1 MGFVSPDLTLSAPWD
16 RRDFSVPETFPA
28 AVRDDKALML
38 EVMGWG
44 LTDTKCFCPLA
55 IASER
60 LRNDRDVVLTAVSQR
75 TQGSEKGEKPR
86 PNLKDASDALRDD
99 RAVVEAAVR
108 ATRGGF
114 ISLAVASERLRD
126 DLDLAA
132 LAVSVYAPTS
142 GVDIDKGYEAMSE
155 RVRSDRALFLEL
167 LAKADDPSLRHPHMP
182 RRSHPS
188 RAAFLLRAAAPALKA
203 DKEIVLA
210 AVTKEAGDICCY
222 RPVIGEAAL
231 ALQQDRDVL
240 LLAMGFDGRKLSY
253 APPAMK
259 NDKTVVLRAVRRT
272 GSALEFASEA
282 LRDDYDVCLAAC
294 ENEGAALA
302 WVSRRLRDDRAIRG
316 APRAEREA
324 LLKRAGGAEKLG
336 YPFVPGQTLE
346 EHDRERRAAAFDLRP
361 GTHDPSGCWGITL
374 F

>member
-1 MGFVSPDLTLSAPWD
+1 M
-16 RRDFSVPETFPA
+16 
-28 AVRDDKALML
+28 
-38 EVMGWG
+38 
-44 LTDTKCFCPLA
+44 
-55 IASER
+55 
-60 LRNDRDVVLTAVSQR
+60 
-75 TQGSEKGEKPR
+75 
-86 PNLKDASDALRDD
+86 
-99 RAVVEAAVR
+99 
-108 ATRGGF
+108 
-114 ISLAVASERLRD
+114 AVASERLRD

-132 LAVSVYAPTS
+132 LAVSVYAPTL
-142 GVDIDKGYEAMSE
+142 GVHIEKGYEAMSE

-167 LAKADDPSLRHPHMP
+167 LAKADDPALRYPHMP

-188 RAAFLLRAAAPALKA
+188 RAAFLLRTAAPALKA
-203 DKEIVLA
+203 EKDAVLA
-210 AVTKEAGDICCY
+210 AVAKEAGDCY
-222 RPVIGEAAL
+222 RPAIGEASV

-294 ENEGAALA
+294 KNEGAALA
-302 WVSRRLRDDRAIRG
+302 WVSRRLQDDRAIRG
-316 APRAEREA
+316 AARAERAA

-346 EHDRERRAAAFDLRP
+346 EHDRERRAAAFNLRP
-361 GTHDPSGCWGITL
+361 QTHDSSGCWGIS